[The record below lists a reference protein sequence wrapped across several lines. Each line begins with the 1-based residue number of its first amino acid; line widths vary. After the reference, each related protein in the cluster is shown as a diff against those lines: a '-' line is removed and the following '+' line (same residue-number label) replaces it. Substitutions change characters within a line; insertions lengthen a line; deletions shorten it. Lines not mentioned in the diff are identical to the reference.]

1 MIFFI
6 QAFILGLLFNA
17 APGVVFTETI
27 KRGINGGFFPAL
39 YVQIGSLAG
48 DALWAILGLLGIGI
62 LLNIDILKY
71 PLSIIGIIYLIY
83 LAYDSFISS
92 NIKYEK
98 IVVSKSIK
106 NNALKSGIFLS
117 ITNPQNIAYWAA
129 LGSSFG
135 ALGIAETQTSH
146 YFIFFFG
153 FISSSILWCF
163 VCALAVEKIFKYT
176 NSVIKKYIFRMCT
189 IVFLYL
195 AVGTFYNLIYK
206 LLNNNIKNS

>member
-1 MIFFI
+1 MVFFI

-17 APGVVFTETI
+17 TPGVVFTETI

-106 NNALKSGIFLS
+106 NNALKSGVFLS

-135 ALGIAETQTSH
+135 ALGIAEPQTSH

-176 NSVIKKYIFRMCT
+176 NSVIKKYIFRICT

-195 AVGTFYNLIYK
+195 AVGTFYNLI
-206 LLNNNIKNS
+206 

>member
-1 MIFFI
+1 MVFFI

-17 APGVVFTETI
+17 APGVVFTGTI
-27 KRGINGGFFPAL
+27 KRGISGGFFPAL

-135 ALGIAETQTSH
+135 ALGIAEPQTSH

-176 NSVIKKYIFRMCT
+176 NSVIKKYIFRICT

-195 AVGTFYNLIYK
+195 AVGTFFNLI
-206 LLNNNIKNS
+206 

>member
-17 APGVVFTETI
+17 TPGVVFTETI

-106 NNALKSGIFLS
+106 NNALKSGVFLS

-135 ALGIAETQTSH
+135 ALGIAEPQTSH

-176 NSVIKKYIFRMCT
+176 NSVIKKYIFRICT

-195 AVGTFYNLIYK
+195 AVGTFYNLI
-206 LLNNNIKNS
+206 

>member
-48 DALWAILGLLGIGI
+48 DAIWAILGLLGIGL

-135 ALGIAETQTSH
+135 ALGIAEPQTSH

-176 NSVIKKYIFRMCT
+176 NSVIKKYIFRICT

-195 AVGTFYNLIYK
+195 AVGTFYNLI
-206 LLNNNIKNS
+206 

>member
-27 KRGINGGFFPAL
+27 KRGISGGFFPAL

-106 NNALKSGIFLS
+106 NNALKSGVFLS

-135 ALGIAETQTSH
+135 ALGIAEPQTSH

-176 NSVIKKYIFRMCT
+176 NSVIKKYIFRICT

-195 AVGTFYNLIYK
+195 AVGTFYNLI
-206 LLNNNIKNS
+206 

>member
-106 NNALKSGIFLS
+106 NNALKSGVFLS

-135 ALGIAETQTSH
+135 ALGIAEPQTSH

-176 NSVIKKYIFRMCT
+176 NSVIKKYIFRICT

-195 AVGTFYNLIYK
+195 AVGTLYNLI
-206 LLNNNIKNS
+206 

>member
-17 APGVVFTETI
+17 TPGVVFTETI

-135 ALGIAETQTSH
+135 ALGIAEPQTSH

-176 NSVIKKYIFRMCT
+176 NSVIKKYIFRICT

-195 AVGTFYNLIYK
+195 AFGTFYNLI
-206 LLNNNIKNS
+206 

>member
-17 APGVVFTETI
+17 APGVVFTGTI
-27 KRGINGGFFPAL
+27 KRGISGGFFPAL

-135 ALGIAETQTSH
+135 ALGIAEPQTSH

-176 NSVIKKYIFRMCT
+176 NSVIKKYIFRICT

-195 AVGTFYNLIYK
+195 AVGTFFNLI
-206 LLNNNIKNS
+206 

>member
-17 APGVVFTETI
+17 TPGVVFTETI

-92 NIKYEK
+92 NVKYEK

-106 NNALKSGIFLS
+106 NNALKSGVFLS

-135 ALGIAETQTSH
+135 ALGIAEPQTSH

-176 NSVIKKYIFRMCT
+176 NSVIKKYIFRICT

-195 AVGTFYNLIYK
+195 AVGTFYNLI
-206 LLNNNIKNS
+206 

>member
-48 DALWAILGLLGIGI
+48 DALWAILGLLGVGI
-62 LLNIDILKY
+62 LLNIDIFKF

-98 IVVSKSIK
+98 IVVSKKIK
-106 NNALKSGIFLS
+106 NNALKSGVFLS

-135 ALGIAETQTSH
+135 ALGIAEPQTSH

-176 NSVIKKYIFRMCT
+176 NSVIKKYIFRICT

-195 AVGTFYNLIYK
+195 AVGTFYNLI
-206 LLNNNIKNS
+206 

>member
-48 DALWAILGLLGIGI
+48 DAIWAILGLLGIGV
-62 LLNIDILKY
+62 LLNIDILKF

-92 NIKYEK
+92 NIKYKK

-106 NNALKSGIFLS
+106 NNALKSGVFLS

-135 ALGIAETQTSH
+135 ALGIAEPKTSH

-176 NSVIKKYIFRMCT
+176 NSIIKKFIFRICS

-195 AVGTFYNLIYK
+195 AIGTFYILI
-206 LLNNNIKNS
+206 

>member
-6 QAFILGLLFNA
+6 KAFILGLLFNA

-106 NNALKSGIFLS
+106 NNALKSGVFLS

-135 ALGIAETQTSH
+135 ALGIAEPQTSH

-176 NSVIKKYIFRMCT
+176 NSVIKKYIFRICT

-195 AVGTFYNLIYK
+195 AVGTFYNLI
-206 LLNNNIKNS
+206 

>member
-17 APGVVFTETI
+17 TPGVVFTETI

-98 IVVSKSIK
+98 IVVSKSMK
-106 NNALKSGIFLS
+106 NNALKSGVFLS

-135 ALGIAETQTSH
+135 ALGIADPQTSH

-176 NSVIKKYIFRMCT
+176 NSIIKKYIFRICT

-195 AVGTFYNLIYK
+195 AVGTFYNLI
-206 LLNNNIKNS
+206 

>member
-27 KRGINGGFFPAL
+27 KRGITGGFFPAL

-48 DALWAILGLLGIGI
+48 DAIWAILGLLGVGI
-62 LLNIDILKY
+62 LLNIDIFKF

-83 LAYDSFISS
+83 LAYDSFVSS

-98 IVVSKSIK
+98 IVVSKSMK
-106 NNALKSGIFLS
+106 NSALKSGIFLS

-135 ALGIAETQTSH
+135 ALGIAEPQTSH

-176 NSVIKKYIFRMCT
+176 NSIIKKYIFRICT
-189 IVFLYL
+189 IAFLYL
-195 AVGTFYNLIYK
+195 AVGTFYNLI
-206 LLNNNIKNS
+206 

>member
-92 NIKYEK
+92 NIEYEK
-98 IVVSKSIK
+98 IVVSKSMN
-106 NNALKSGIFLS
+106 NNALKSGVFLS

-135 ALGIAETQTSH
+135 ALGIAEPQTSH

-176 NSVIKKYIFRMCT
+176 NSVIKKYIFRICT

-195 AVGTFYNLIYK
+195 AVGTFYNLI
-206 LLNNNIKNS
+206 

>member
-17 APGVVFTETI
+17 TPGVVFTETI

-106 NNALKSGIFLS
+106 NNALKSGVFLS

-135 ALGIAETQTSH
+135 ALGIAEPQTSH

-176 NSVIKKYIFRMCT
+176 NSVIKKYIFRICT

-195 AVGTFYNLIYK
+195 AVGTFFNLI
-206 LLNNNIKNS
+206 

>member
-92 NIKYEK
+92 NVKYEK
-98 IVVSKSIK
+98 LVVSKSIK
-106 NNALKSGIFLS
+106 NNALKSGVFLS

-135 ALGIAETQTSH
+135 ALGIAEPQTSH

-176 NSVIKKYIFRMCT
+176 NSIIKKYIFRICT

-195 AVGTFYNLIYK
+195 AVGTFYNLI
-206 LLNNNIKNS
+206 

>member
-27 KRGINGGFFPAL
+27 RRGISGGFFPAL

-135 ALGIAETQTSH
+135 ALGIAEPQTSH

-176 NSVIKKYIFRMCT
+176 NSVIKKYIFRICT

-195 AVGTFYNLIYK
+195 AVGTFYNLI
-206 LLNNNIKNS
+206 

>member
-92 NIKYEK
+92 NVKYEK
-98 IVVSKSIK
+98 IVVSESMK
-106 NNALKSGIFLS
+106 NNALKSGVFLS

-135 ALGIAETQTSH
+135 ALGIAEPQTSH

-176 NSVIKKYIFRMCT
+176 NSIIKKYIFRICA

-195 AVGTFYNLIYK
+195 AVGTFYNLI
-206 LLNNNIKNS
+206 

>member
-1 MIFFI
+1 MVFFI

-17 APGVVFTETI
+17 TPGVVFTETI

-135 ALGIAETQTSH
+135 ALGIAEPQTSH

-176 NSVIKKYIFRMCT
+176 NSVIKKYIFRICT

-195 AVGTFYNLIYK
+195 AVGTFYNLI
-206 LLNNNIKNS
+206 

>member
-98 IVVSKSIK
+98 IVVSKSMK
-106 NNALKSGIFLS
+106 NNALKSGVFLS

-135 ALGIAETQTSH
+135 ALGIAEPQTSH

-176 NSVIKKYIFRMCT
+176 NSVIKKYIFRICT

-195 AVGTFYNLIYK
+195 AVGTFYNLI
-206 LLNNNIKNS
+206 

>member
-6 QAFILGLLFNA
+6 QAFILGLLFNV

-135 ALGIAETQTSH
+135 ALGIAEPQTSH

-176 NSVIKKYIFRMCT
+176 NSVIKKYIFRICT

-195 AVGTFYNLIYK
+195 AVGTFYNLI
-206 LLNNNIKNS
+206 

>member
-1 MIFFI
+1 MVFFI

-17 APGVVFTETI
+17 TPGVVFTETI

-39 YVQIGSLAG
+39 YVQFGSLAG

-135 ALGIAETQTSH
+135 ALGIAEPQTSH

-176 NSVIKKYIFRMCT
+176 NSIIKKYIFRICA

-195 AVGTFYNLIYK
+195 AVGTFYNLI
-206 LLNNNIKNS
+206 

>member
-48 DALWAILGLLGIGI
+48 DALWAILGLFGIGI

-92 NIKYEK
+92 NVKYEK

-106 NNALKSGIFLS
+106 NNALKSGVFLS

-135 ALGIAETQTSH
+135 ALGIAEPQTSH

-176 NSVIKKYIFRMCT
+176 NSIIKKYIFRICA

-195 AVGTFYNLIYK
+195 AMGTFYNLI
-206 LLNNNIKNS
+206 

>member
-48 DALWAILGLLGIGI
+48 DSLWAILGLLGIGI

-135 ALGIAETQTSH
+135 ALGIAEPQISH

-176 NSVIKKYIFRMCT
+176 NSVIKKYIFRICT

-195 AVGTFYNLIYK
+195 AVGTFYNLI
-206 LLNNNIKNS
+206 

>member
-27 KRGINGGFFPAL
+27 KRGITGGFFPAL

-48 DALWAILGLLGIGI
+48 DAIWAILGLLGVGI
-62 LLNIDILKY
+62 LLNIDIFKF

-83 LAYDSFISS
+83 LAYDSFVSS

-98 IVVSKSIK
+98 IVVSKLMKSS
-106 NNALKSGIFLS
+106 ALKSGIFLS

-135 ALGIAETQTSH
+135 ALGIAEPQTSH

-163 VCALAVEKIFKYT
+163 ICALAVEKIFKYT
-176 NSVIKKYIFRMCT
+176 NIILNLFC
-189 IVFLYL
+189 L
-195 AVGTFYNLIYK
+195 AV
-206 LLNNNIKNS
+206 

>member
-62 LLNIDILKY
+62 LLNIDILKF

-106 NNALKSGIFLS
+106 NNALKSGVFLS

-135 ALGIAETQTSH
+135 ALGIAEPQTSH

-176 NSVIKKYIFRMCT
+176 NSVIKKYIFRICT

-195 AVGTFYNLIYK
+195 AVGTFYNLI
-206 LLNNNIKNS
+206 

>member
-106 NNALKSGIFLS
+106 NNALKSGVFLS

-135 ALGIAETQTSH
+135 ALGIAEPQTSH

-176 NSVIKKYIFRMCT
+176 NSVIKKYIFRICT

-195 AVGTFYNLIYK
+195 AIGTFHNLI
-206 LLNNNIKNS
+206 

>member
-27 KRGINGGFFPAL
+27 KRGITGGFFPAL

-48 DALWAILGLLGIGI
+48 DAIWAILGLLGVGI
-62 LLNIDILKY
+62 LLNIDIFKF

-83 LAYDSFISS
+83 LAYDSFVSS

-98 IVVSKSIK
+98 IVVSKSMK
-106 NNALKSGIFLS
+106 NSALKSGIFLS

-135 ALGIAETQTSH
+135 ALGIAEPQTSH

-163 VCALAVEKIFKYT
+163 VCALAVEKTFKYT
-176 NSVIKKYIFRMCT
+176 NSVIKKYIFRICT
-189 IVFLYL
+189 IAFLYL
-195 AVGTFYNLIYK
+195 AVGTFYNLI
-206 LLNNNIKNS
+206 

>member
-17 APGVVFTETI
+17 TPGVVFTETI

-98 IVVSKSIK
+98 IVVSKKIK

-135 ALGIAETQTSH
+135 ALGIAEPQTSH

-176 NSVIKKYIFRMCT
+176 NSVIKKYIFRICT

-195 AVGTFYNLIYK
+195 AVGTFYNLI
-206 LLNNNIKNS
+206 

>member
-17 APGVVFTETI
+17 TPGVVFTETI

-92 NIKYEK
+92 NVKYEK
-98 IVVSKSIK
+98 IVVSESMK

-135 ALGIAETQTSH
+135 ALGIAEPQTSH
-146 YFIFFFG
+146 YYIFFFG

-176 NSVIKKYIFRMCT
+176 NSVIKKYIFRICT

-195 AVGTFYNLIYK
+195 AIGTFYNLI
-206 LLNNNIKNS
+206 

>member
-17 APGVVFTETI
+17 TPGVVFTETI

-135 ALGIAETQTSH
+135 ALGIAEPQTSH

-176 NSVIKKYIFRMCT
+176 NSIIKKYIFRICT

-195 AVGTFYNLIYK
+195 AVGTFYNLI
-206 LLNNNIKNS
+206 

>member
-48 DALWAILGLLGIGI
+48 DALWAILGLLGIGV

-135 ALGIAETQTSH
+135 ALGIAEPQTSH

-176 NSVIKKYIFRMCT
+176 NSVIKKYIFRICT

-195 AVGTFYNLIYK
+195 AVGTFYNLI
-206 LLNNNIKNS
+206 

>member
-1 MIFFI
+1 MVFFI

-135 ALGIAETQTSH
+135 ALEIAEPHTSH

-176 NSVIKKYIFRMCT
+176 NSVIKKYIFRICT

-195 AVGTFYNLIYK
+195 AVGTFYNLI
-206 LLNNNIKNS
+206 

>member
-17 APGVVFTETI
+17 TPGVVFTETI

-135 ALGIAETQTSH
+135 ALGIAEPQTSH

-176 NSVIKKYIFRMCT
+176 NSVIKKYIFRICT
-189 IVFLYL
+189 IAFLYL
-195 AVGTFYNLIYK
+195 AVGTFYNLI
-206 LLNNNIKNS
+206 

>member
-98 IVVSKSIK
+98 IVVSKSMK
-106 NNALKSGIFLS
+106 NNALKSGVFLS

-135 ALGIAETQTSH
+135 ALGIADPQTSH

-163 VCALAVEKIFKYT
+163 VCALAVDKIFKYT
-176 NSVIKKYIFRMCT
+176 NSIIKKYIFRICT
-189 IVFLYL
+189 IAFLYL
-195 AVGTFYNLIYK
+195 AVGTFYNLI
-206 LLNNNIKNS
+206 